1 MEEPSHFLEQPQA
14 AMEEQ
19 AEEQQDL
26 RELFLER
33 QRLLQHPVV
42 AEEMQ
47 RLRGC
52 LAERDAELAAARQEA
67 AAAKEDL
74 RKRLRQAK
82 EEVRTLSL
90 DLACVRDPIGAAPRP
105 PAPRPRRRG

>member
-14 AMEEQ
+14 AMEGP

-42 AEEMQ
+42 AEEVQ

-74 RKRLRQAK
+74 GRQRKRCEL
-82 EEVRTLSL
+82 
-90 DLACVRDPIGAAPRP
+90 
-105 PAPRPRRRG
+105 